1 MSLASMTGFARA
13 EAALGE
19 RSWHWEL
26 RSVNGRGLD
35 VRLRL
40 PAGFDRLEPV
50 IRKRLQTAF
59 ARGSIS
65 VGLQMRRAET
75 LGAVKVN
82 ETALATLVAACE
94 RLAKNK
100 HVAAAT
106 ADGLLAIKGVVE
118 VDEQADDEAERER
131 LDAVLLESLDVAI
144 DRLAEMRRTEGA
156 RLRDVLGSRIE
167 EIAELTRQAEDNP
180 ARSADAIAER
190 LAGNVQALLDQTP
203 ALDPD
208 RLHQEAVILATKAD
222 IREELD
228 RLSAHIGA
236 ARDLLAADGAVGRK
250 LDFLTQE
257 FNREANTICSKSN
270 DVSLT
275 RIGLDL
281 KSAIDQMREQVQN
294 VE

>member
-50 IRKRLQTAF
+50 IRKRLQAAF
-59 ARGSIS
+59 ARGSIA
-65 VGLQMRRAET
+65 VGLQIRRAET

-82 ETALATLVAACE
+82 EAALATLLAACE

-118 VDEQADDEAERER
+118 VDEQADDEAGRER
-131 LDAVLLESLDVAI
+131 LDAALLESLDVAI
-144 DRLAEMRRTEGA
+144 DQLAEMRRTEGA
-156 RLRDVLGSRIE
+156 RLREVLGGRIE
-167 EIAELTRQAEDNP
+167 EIADLTRQAEDNP
-180 ARSADAIAER
+180 ARSAEAIAER

>member
-1 MSLASMTGFARA
+1 MTGFARA

-35 VRLRL
+35 VRQRL
-40 PAGFDRLEPV
+40 PAGFDRLEPA
-50 IRKRLQTAF
+50 IRARLQAAF

-65 VGLQMRRAET
+65 VGLQMRRSET
-75 LGAVKVN
+75 AGAVKVN
-82 ETALATLVAACE
+82 EAALATLLAACE
-94 RLAKNK
+94 RLAERD
-100 HVAAAT
+100 HVAPPT

-118 VDEQADDEAERER
+118 VDEHSDDEAGREQ
-131 LDAVLLESLDVAI
+131 LDAALLESLDAAI

-156 RLRDVLGSRIE
+156 RLQDVLGRRIE
-167 EIAELTRQAEDNP
+167 EIADLTRQAEDNP
-180 ARSADAIAER
+180 ARTAEAIAER
-190 LAGNVQALLDQTP
+190 LTGNVKALIDQAP
-203 ALDPD
+203 ALDAD

-228 RLSAHIGA
+228 RLTAHIGA